1 MMRSASRAA
10 TKAVRADKQ
19 AAIEGQSSSEALL
32 TLARELYGSADVL
45 VEQPRLRRMLGDP
58 AAAPDRRAGLAA
70 SVLGGRVGPA
80 ALAIA
85 ETIVGQRWSSPWDM
99 TDALEVAG
107 DDALFA
113 AAEREGTLDE
123 VVDELFRFERILDAN
138 SELTTLLDEAVID
151 PERRVALLDSV
162 IADRVQPITRALL
175 EHAIRSQRKRS
186 LTLAI
191 DELLEEASVRQDQT
205 LARVLSATLLSREQ
219 CERLAASLSE
229 MYGRSITVR
238 TAVVPAVR
246 GGLVIRIGDE
256 VIDGSVAA
264 RLIAVRA
271 GIAARA
277 TRADITTRTRQG
289 KH

>member
-10 TKAVRADKQ
+10 SKAVRADKQ
-19 AAIEGQSSSEALL
+19 AAIEAQTSSDALVA
-32 TLARELYGSADVL
+32 LARELYGIADLL
-45 VEQPRLRRMLGDP
+45 VDQPRLRRLLGDP
-58 AAAPDRRAGLAA
+58 ATAADRRAELVA
-70 SVLGGRVGPA
+70 SLFGGKVGPA
-80 ALAIA
+80 AVAIA
-85 ETIVGQRWSSPWDM
+85 QAIVGQRWSSPWDM

-138 SELTTLLDEAVID
+138 SALTTLLDEAVTD
-151 PERRVALLDSV
+151 PQRRIGLLDGV
-162 IADRVQPITRALL
+162 LTNRVQPITRELL
-175 EHAIRSQRKRS
+175 QHCIRSQRKRS

-191 DELLEEASVRQDQT
+191 DDLLEEASVRQDQT
-205 LARVLSATLLSREQ
+205 LARVLSATLLSAEQ
-219 CERLAASLSE
+219 SDRLAASLSE
-229 MYGRSITVR
+229 MYGRSIKVR
-238 TAVVPAVR
+238 SAVVPAVR